1 MSAEFISGPF
11 KLDSLLQYSSAPFR
25 LDSSRAIVLTSLCS
39 SGSISLSS
47 VAPYRLTSLRAIEK
61 EHTVHLA

>member
-25 LDSSRAIVLTSLCS
+25 LDSSRAIEKSTQFK
-39 SGSISLSS
+39 
-47 VAPYRLTSLRAIEK
+47 SLRAAGF
-61 EHTVHLA
+61 LP